1 MKDMAKRALA
11 LIAALTLALPCL
23 ALPAAAEKD
32 DGTVEEQTQPL
43 TVVAKRITNDDTY
56 FEISLE
62 VNEDYDKYS
71 SVGVVLRYDPTYIT
85 PADSWAEDAPAADM
99 SENTSWAT
107 RRALPTLGVDTWTT
121 HTALAYE
128 ETAPQYGADKPYG
141 YLYLGAEHPRPE
153 EGPNPDATVEP
164 EPGLEPKLGEPTTD
178 PEAAP
183 KPETGTAP
191 VVAARFVYNAKGE
204 KTGED
209 VRKDLENAWLKGTNT
224 TESIVKDHP
233 TNWDYDWYAND
244 ILTIAKDEVAQESP
258 AQYPFVIYTQNYEE
272 KAFMHKFPE
281 TVMTSAELRSVD
293 EYKHVVGSNIT
304 TENKLNATDISI
316 ITLVGDSALKTGGL
330 SLSDIYTILF
340 FDWDDSLL
348 GTLTAGVG
356 EDPTE
361 AVHNYTKE
369 KFIHPDLRELDYL
382 SMSEADKKK
391 RANNYRGEYP
401 EDAPNGSNP
410 LAKSGAYGDEAEEPG
425 SKYPLTNKLD
435 YAFAGKNLADE
446 DHPYTFA
453 YGWTQVLPEAPD
465 YSDKDKYP
473 GKTADILPK
482 AMEDTFTAEAPSE
495 NQTYGWA
502 PELDETTGELKNPE
516 DTIPT
521 WIACDFSKITK
532 EDIDASGGNLYVKAV
547 YTACEWLSRDNGSSY
562 ADNYTAFGPAKVEV
576 LTSTATNS
584 TYGISFSYERINSYG
599 HGVYRITDPRVTM
612 SMTQIGAAASTPIE
626 LKLDNEDV
634 MPVRLTPSNAV
645 QSVGY
650 QLLDEDAI
658 LGGKRSL
665 ENGIDGKPFQL
676 SGGDGIIYQFNLQS
690 LFELAMEHV
699 QKVIDTGVPYTD
711 SSNNLEYNNQ
721 WTDSATWS
729 GLKIYKK
736 ESATK
741 TTAISGSTNLR
752 LAQCA
757 IVELMVKQHELG
769 REYSDLTWFQ
779 MQYFVLKKTAK
790 TTKIDYIESADAEAY
805 LRENNPLIIKE
816 YESL

>member
-23 ALPAAAEKD
+23 ALPAAAEKE

-128 ETAPQYGADKPYG
+128 ETAPQDGADKPYG

-164 EPGLEPKLGEPTTD
+164 EPELEPKLGEPDSEPD
-178 PEAAP
+178 PDAAP

-340 FDWDDSLL
+340 FDWDDSLI
-348 GTLTAGVG
+348 GAVTAGRG
-356 EDPTE
+356 EEGMNKTVSE
-361 AVHNYTKE
+361 YVRATMV
-369 KFIHPDLRELDYL
+369 HPDLRDNENYESLERSDT
-382 SMSEADKKK
+382 
-391 RANNYRGEYP
+391 YRGEYP
-401 EDAPNGSNP
+401 ESGPDGGTPT
-410 LAKSGAYGDEAEEPG
+410 AKSGKYGDGAEEPG
-425 SKYPLTNKLD
+425 SKYPITNKLD
-435 YAFAGKNLADE
+435 YVFAGKDFYE
-446 DHPYTFA
+446 DAPYAGGWTRVDTDAMSDTYTWFNTEEMDAGA
-453 YGWTQVLPEAPD
+453 YGKAVETDENGIPLGDDGSPD
-465 YSDKDKYP
+465 SSIPIPDMISCDFDNIDIKD
-473 GKTADILPK
+473 G
-482 AMEDTFTAEAPSE
+482 
-495 NQTYGWA
+495 
-502 PELDETTGELKNPE
+502 ETTV
-516 DTIPT
+516 I
-521 WIACDFSKITK
+521 
-532 EDIDASGGNLYVKAV
+532 VKAV
-547 YTACEWLSRDNGSSY
+547 YRAGTKLNDGDPMYISDEEKASYSMLSSLTELDNR
-562 ADNYTAFGPAKVEV
+562 
-576 LTSTATNS
+576 
-584 TYGISFSYERINSYG
+584 TYGISFNYFRINQYG
-599 HGVYRITDPRVTM
+599 YGVKRAKQPKVRMDIT
-612 SMTQIGAAASTPIE
+612 QKGA
-626 LKLDNEDV
+626 
-634 MPVRLTPSNAV
+634 
-645 QSVGY
+645 
-650 QLLDEDAI
+650 
-658 LGGKRSL
+658 
-665 ENGIDGKPFQL
+665 
-676 SGGDGIIYQFNLQS
+676 
-690 LFELAMEHV
+690 
-699 QKVIDTGVPYTD
+699 
-711 SSNNLEYNNQ
+711 
-721 WTDSATWS
+721 
-729 GLKIYKK
+729 
-736 ESATK
+736 
-741 TTAISGSTNLR
+741 SGSTSMQVDVENGECIPVMLTPTNQVETTSCQ
-752 LAQCA
+752 LIDTYTYNIITGLEESQVSAVPFQTSDFKDKTEYNYFISEIYNYSIGEADTVTAQIDDLVAYGFKMKYTKPSGTKPQGTVTEIKTNANRNNVIKYVGYYINEA
-757 IVELMVKQHELG
+757 ISRGEMSKPE
-769 REYSDLTWFQ
+769 DLTWAQ
-779 MQYFVLKKTAK
+779 IQYAILTCTTAAK
-790 TTKIDYIESADAEAY
+790 AKSGYKNAAECAELFTTDGNADLTTHY
-805 LRENNPLIIKE
+805 PWVKP
-816 YESL
+816 YEWMK